1 MPMRKNLMIRDDH
14 GILIDTY
21 DTWVATCCE
30 LPMIEKHNLQQIT
43 NLHLILFLRL
53 PCWQPATRAPEES
66 MQLTMKQLRDNNK
79 KSWNSQP
86 FQHLST
92 SFNICHSTCHPRS
105 CRVRHSCSCQQL
117 DDYRSR
123 HGAVD
128 LRASARRREP
138 SQISLAR

>member
-1 MPMRKNLMIRDDH
+1 
-14 GILIDTY
+14 
-21 DTWVATCCE
+21 
-30 LPMIEKHNLQQIT
+30 MIEKHNLQQIT

-92 SFNICHSTCHPRS
+92 SFNIFQHLSTSVTQRVTQGLVEFATPAAVSSSMITDLGTVQWISVHLRGAESHLRS
-105 CRVRHSCSCQQL
+105 HW
-117 DDYRSR
+117 
-123 HGAVD
+123 HGSLTEAD
-128 LRASARRREP
+128 HG
-138 SQISLAR
+138 ISMILMP